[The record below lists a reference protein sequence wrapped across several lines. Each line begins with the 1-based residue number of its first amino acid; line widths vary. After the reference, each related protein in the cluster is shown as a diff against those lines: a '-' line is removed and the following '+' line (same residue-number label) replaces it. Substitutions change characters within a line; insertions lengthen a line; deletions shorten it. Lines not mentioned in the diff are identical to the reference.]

1 MVKQGRKDVEQILR
15 GKTPEIGE
23 TSTGDCL
30 SNLAKFTIMN
40 FIITHSALSLSLIY
54 AALCLCFAGVF
65 IHDPLRVFVRD
76 LQVKAS

>member
-1 MVKQGRKDVEQILR
+1 MVKQERRDVKQILR
-15 GKTPEIGE
+15 GKTPVIGE

-40 FIITHSALSLSLIY
+40 FIITHSALSLIY